1 MEYTV
6 SMDYELERLKREVA
20 YLRNCVSEAYNALG
34 TLPGTSLDNWCVSS
48 PICRAIRPYR
58 ESFDEEFEP
67 KVVARKRRK
76 VSQYLTQEIVPG
88 EISGEVRRVPACE
101 IPDVVETP
109 KVGKAALGVMNT
121 MGFDV
126 SF

>member
-6 SMDYELERLKREVA
+6 PVDYELERLKREVA

-67 KVVARKRRK
+67 SKVAKKRRK
-76 VSQYLTQEIVPG
+76 VSACLSVSAED
-88 EISGEVRRVPACE
+88 RPAFMDTYVDDK
-101 IPDVVETP
+101 PVAPQPFAMP
-109 KVGKAALGVMNT
+109 KKAESTARSL
-121 MGFDV
+121 GFDLDL
-126 SF
+126 S

>member
-1 MEYTV
+1 MP
-6 SMDYELERLKREVA
+6 MDYELERLKREVA

-76 VSQYLTQEIVPG
+76 VSKYLMQEIQPG
-88 EISGEVRRVPACE
+88 EISGAVKRTPACE
-101 IPDVVETP
+101 IPDDVETP
-109 KVGKAALGVMNT
+109 EVGKAALGVMNSL
-121 MGFDV
+121 GFDV